1 MQQQLMRGFTQFLPV
16 GGRFGAR
23 VLACGLAGVFVAG
36 AALGPVGCESAP
48 KKTSRASRP
57 GGDRSGQDDLLAPG
71 DEVIGEIGATGV
83 RRGDKPAAAGAS
95 APAGAPATRGRW
107 AVILATFSQ
116 DDHADRARVWRDQL
130 AREFPELSGAVV
142 RNLGRGSAVVTGGWD
157 GPEDK
162 AAQAELKRV
171 KAIERGGKRPFALAM
186 LSRTSMT
193 DANAVVAPRD
203 VRNLRAKFPKVRP
216 LLTLQVAAWSTFGE
230 KGVKYDDMRRAA
242 ERYCAELC
250 AKGVDAWFYHDE
262 DSETSAVTVGS
273 FDRRAYDPK
282 STLYAPEVEDLMR
295 RFPAHLLNG
304 EPLMI
309 PIDPTNPKGRM
320 KPQAC
325 RLVEIPMY

>member
-1 MQQQLMRGFTQFLPV
+1 MQQQLVRARRQFVPWF
-16 GGRFGAR
+16 GRFG
-23 VLACGLAGVFVAG
+23 VMTLACGLAG
-36 AALGPVGCESAP
+36 LPVVESGCESAP
-48 KKTSRASRP
+48 KRSTNGGAATRA
-57 GGDRSGQDDLLAPG
+57 RSGQDDLLAPG
-71 DEVIGEIGATGV
+71 DEVIGELGGIAG
-83 RRGDKPAAAGAS
+83 RRAAVASPSGPAASS
-95 APAGAPATRGRW
+95 ATAPGGRGRW
-107 AVILATFSQ
+107 AVILATFTQ

-130 AREFPELSGAVV
+130 EREFPELAGAAV

-162 AAQAELKRV
+162 GAQAELKRV
-171 KAIERGGKRPFALAM
+171 KAIERGGKRPFAMAM
-186 LSRTSMT
+186 LSRTSMN
-193 DANAVVAPRD
+193 DASAVVAPRD
-203 VRNLRAKFPKVRP
+203 VRNLRAKYPKVRP

-230 KGVKYDDMRRAA
+230 RGVRYDDMRRAA
-242 ERYCAELC
+242 ERHCAELR

-262 DSETSAVTVGS
+262 DSETSAVTVGA

-295 RFPAHLLNG
+295 QFPAHLLNG

-309 PIDPTNPKGRM
+309 PVDPTNPKGRM

>member
-1 MQQQLMRGFTQFLPV
+1 MQQQLMRGFMQILPI
-16 GGRFGAR
+16 GGRIGAR
-23 VLACGLAGVFVAG
+23 TLARGLAGGLLASL
-36 AALGPVGCESAP
+36 AIGPVGCESTP
-48 KKTSRASRP
+48 KKTSQGSRSTTP
-57 GGDRSGQDDLLAPG
+57 RSSQDDLLAPG
-71 DEVIGEIGATGV
+71 DEVIGEIGSTGA
-83 RRGDKPAAAGAS
+83 RRGGATAANAAT
-95 APAGAPATRGRW
+95 APVGAPATRGRW
-107 AVILATFSQ
+107 AVILATFTQ

-230 KGVKYDDMRRAA
+230 KGVQYDEMRRAA

-309 PIDPTNPKGRM
+309 PVDPTNPKGRM
-320 KPQAC
+320 RPQAC

>member
-1 MQQQLMRGFTQFLPV
+1 MQQQLMRSLVQFLPMD
-16 GGRFGAR
+16 GRFRAR
-23 VLACGLAGVFVAG
+23 RLACGLTVSLAG
-36 AALGPVGCESAP
+36 AVLVVPFGCESAP
-48 KKTSRASRP
+48 RKSDQGA
-57 GGDRSGQDDLLAPG
+57 RSTAARSSQDDLLAPG
-71 DEVIGEIGATGV
+71 DEVIGELGTTGV
-83 RRGDKPAAAGAS
+83 RRGGPAPATTAA

-116 DDHADRARVWRDQL
+116 EDHADRARVWRDQL

-230 KGVKYDDMRRAA
+230 KGVKYEDMRRAA

-309 PIDPTNPKGRM
+309 PVDPTNPKGRM